1 MQHHLFLRFSFI
13 LFALL
18 GCLGKLFS
26 QAPEEEFFSVM
37 SFNVENLFDTI
48 PDAHHND
55 KEYLPQSKKK
65 WETRRYYR
73 KLRQIAEAISQTGGM
88 SWPWLVALQ
97 EVENAGT
104 LQDLITQKGIA
115 SACYHPL
122 VSQGADA
129 RGIRV
134 ALLYAEGLFKP
145 YDVREWCIPTPEGLP
160 PHSSRPILAVSGS
173 LLGRYPLTIF
183 VLHLPSNFSGR
194 KKSAPYRK
202 EAFRLLH
209 SKCDSI
215 SSADPSMPILV
226 LGDFNSTPQ
235 ETIDEQWIALYD
247 RKGTTELRLL
257 QKSTVSQSCSQD
269 CLDFAERMKRKAL
282 RVRSEGSISPYVTKD
297 ESRKQHSDSPL
308 CNSLELGKMYD
319 VSLDKAPESVAGSY
333 YFHKVYTQIDRIL
346 LSPHFF
352 NHAEKSYISYVTGSF
367 SNCSL
372 RGRMKKQNSGI
383 STPLRTFGGDNYI
396 GGTSDHLPIRVTLR
410 LHPYK

>member
-18 GCLGKLFS
+18 VCLGKLFS
-26 QAPEEEFFSVM
+26 QALEGEFFSVM

-48 PDAHHND
+48 PDTHHND

-104 LQDLITQKGIA
+104 LQDLVTQKGIT

-122 VSQGADA
+122 VSRGADA

-215 SSADPSMPILV
+215 STADPSMPILV

-247 RKGTTELRLL
+247 RKKTT
-257 QKSTVSQSCSQD
+257 
-269 CLDFAERMKRKAL
+269 
-282 RVRSEGSISPYVTKD
+282 
-297 ESRKQHSDSPL
+297 
-308 CNSLELGKMYD
+308 ELGKMYD

-352 NHAEKSYISYVTGSF
+352 NHEEKSYISYVTGSF

-383 STPLRTFGGDNYI
+383 STPLRTFGGDYYI
-396 GGTSDHLPIRVTLR
+396 GGTSDHLPIRITLR